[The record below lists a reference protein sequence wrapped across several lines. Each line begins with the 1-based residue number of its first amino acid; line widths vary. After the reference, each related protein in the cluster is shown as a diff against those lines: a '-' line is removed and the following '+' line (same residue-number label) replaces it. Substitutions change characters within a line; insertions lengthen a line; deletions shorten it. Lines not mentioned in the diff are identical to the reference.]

1 MIPCRFV
8 HTSPKEGTPD
18 ALNRVVYM
26 PTVPR
31 VGEKLLFN
39 GPEATGVHDV
49 VRSVSYAF
57 SEMQFTE
64 IIVTYDSENSAG

>member
-8 HTSPKEGTPD
+8 RAFPNGGTSD
-18 ALNRVVYM
+18 SLNRVVYM
-26 PTVPR
+26 PAVPR
-31 VGEKLLFN
+31 VGEKLLFS
-39 GPEATGVHDV
+39 GPESTGTRDV

-64 IIVTYDSENSAG
+64 IIVAYGSDDGSG